1 MWVFETSFTFGVY
14 LLGSQW
20 GRVAFLL
27 PMLPVRPWVREQ
39 PSCPDIAGWATHSVR
54 PTCQCVRYELAFD
67 CRGKFTQQI
76 WLNECLLTFYLS
88 APVTTFWSKRFE
100 HQWPSH
106 LSKNFGC
113 QTITQYLVCG
123 SEFSLDAPFS
133 PELGVDWRCVWSEL
147 GLFSPTPDEVDDVV
161 EECWNCESDECKC
174 ISVIIGYIE
183 GAILIWEKKSTFFHS
198 NQEGSWVH
206 LKSATAAL

>member
-1 MWVFETSFTFGVY
+1 MGSGGLSFANAASASMSKGTTVLSRY
-14 LLGSQW
+14 C
-20 GRVAFLL
+20 RVGNPLSSANV
-27 PMLPVRPWVREQ
+27 PVCSIRARFWLQVE
-39 PSCPDIAGWATHSVR
+39 
-54 PTCQCVRYELAFD
+54 
-67 CRGKFTQQI
+67 KFTQQI
-76 WLNECLLTFYLS
+76 WINECLLTFYLS

-106 LSKNFGC
+106 LPKNFGC

-133 PELGVDWRCVWSEL
+133 PELGVDWRCEWSEL

-183 GAILIWEKKSTFFHS
+183 GAILIWEKKSTFFCS
-198 NQEGSWVH
+198 NLEGSWVH